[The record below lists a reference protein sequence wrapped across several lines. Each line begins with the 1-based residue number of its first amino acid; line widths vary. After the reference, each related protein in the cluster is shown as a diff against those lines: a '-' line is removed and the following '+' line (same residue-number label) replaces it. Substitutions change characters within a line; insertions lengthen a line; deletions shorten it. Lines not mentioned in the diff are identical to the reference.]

1 MGLRLVIVEVRL
13 LASVVMRA
21 VGSVG
26 SVSRASELFVSS
38 VIFKLGLFPSFL
50 AWAFFEGSE
59 FPMGLPKA
67 AMTLLK

>member
-13 LASVVMRA
+13 SASVVMRA

-26 SVSRASELFVSS
+26 SVSRASELFASS

-50 AWAFFEGSE
+50 AWALFEGSE